1 MEIEIVGYLDRG
13 ELPLPRETAQALY
26 RAVVRARF
34 FDEKAVILQRQGR
47 LGVYPPHL
55 GQEAAQV
62 GLGLA
67 LGPNDWVVPSYRE
80 NALLLAVGVPMRQL
94 ILLWRTH
101 PEGWRFPPELRV
113 LNPYIPIATQIPQA
127 AGLALA
133 SRYQEEPWVVATAI
147 GDGGTSEGDF
157 AEGLNFAAVF
167 EAPLVVLV
175 QNNGYAISVPRER
188 QMKNRYLAERA
199 AGFGVAAV
207 VVDGNDAVAVYL
219 EARRAVERARAGEGP
234 TLIEALTYRLGP
246 HTTSDDPRRY
256 RDPEEE
262 AQARARDPV
271 PRLRRALEERG
282 WWDEVAEAALRD
294 ALEAEF
300 AKALEEADAAPPL
313 RPEEVVEHVY
323 AELGPD
329 QRRVWEALRRGKA
342 PEELWLGS

>member
-1 MEIEIVGYLDRG
+1 MEREVVGYLDRG
-13 ELPLPRETAQALY
+13 ELPLSQEAAERLY
-26 RAVVRARF
+26 RAMARARF
-34 FDEKAVILQRQGR
+34 FDEKAVTLQRQGR
-47 LGVYPPHL
+47 LGVYPPHR

-67 LGPNDWVVPSYRE
+67 LGPRDWVVPSYRE
-80 NALLLAVGVPMRQL
+80 NALLLTVGVPMRQL

-113 LNPYIPIATQIPQA
+113 LNPFIPIATQIPQA

-133 SRYQEEPWVVATAI
+133 ARYQEEPWVVATAI

-167 EAPLVVLV
+167 ELPLVILV

-188 QMKNRYLAERA
+188 QMKNRYVAERA
-199 AGFGVAAV
+199 EGFGIPAV

-219 EARRAVERARAGEGP
+219 EARWAVERARRGEGP

-262 AQARARDPV
+262 ARARERDTL

-282 WWDEVAEAALRD
+282 WWDEAKEAEWTR
-294 ALEAEF
+294 ALEEELAQ
-300 AKALEEADAAPPL
+300 ALEEADALPPP
-313 RPEEVVEHVY
+313 RPEEIVEHVY
-323 AELGPD
+323 AELAPD
-329 QRRVWEALRRGKA
+329 QRMVYDALKAGKSLEEAWRGR
-342 PEELWLGS
+342 

>member
-1 MEIEIVGYLDRG
+1 MSLKAVSYLDKG
-13 ELPLPRETAQALY
+13 ELPLPREEAERLY
-26 RAVVRARF
+26 RAVIRARF
-34 FDEKAVILQRQGR
+34 FDEKAVTLQRQGR

-67 LGPNDWVVPSYRE
+67 LGPKDWVVPSYRE
-80 NALLLAVGVPMRQL
+80 NALMLTVGVPMHQL

-113 LNPYIPIATQIPQA
+113 LNPFIPIATQIPQA

-133 SRYQEEPWVVATAI
+133 SRYQTEPWVVATAI

-157 AEGLNFAAVF
+157 AEGLNFTAVF

-175 QNNGYAISVPRER
+175 QNNGYAISVPHER
-188 QMKNRYLAERA
+188 QMKNRFVAERA
-199 AGFGVAAV
+199 AGFGVTAV

-219 EARRAVERARAGEGP
+219 EAKRAVERARKGEGP

-262 AQARARDPV
+262 ARARERDPV
-271 PRLRRALEERG
+271 PRLRRALLERG
-282 WWDEVAEAALRD
+282 WWDEAAEEALRAELELEFEQ
-294 ALEAEF
+294 ALET
-300 AKALEEADAAPPL
+300 ADAAPPP

-323 AELGPD
+323 AEMGPD
-329 QRRVWEALRRGKA
+329 QRRAWEALRLGRSV
-342 PEELWLGS
+342 EELWLGS